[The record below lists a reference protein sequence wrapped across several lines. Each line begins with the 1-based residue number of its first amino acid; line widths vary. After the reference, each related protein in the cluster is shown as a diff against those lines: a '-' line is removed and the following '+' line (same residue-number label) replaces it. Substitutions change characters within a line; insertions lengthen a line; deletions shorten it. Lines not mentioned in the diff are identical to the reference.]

1 MIDLPARFLV
11 WSRQL
16 SCDIAEK
23 RQAMKRMWPS
33 VASLAKRQIGTW
45 RERPRVAASSPEL
58 IHFALLTISI

>member
-45 RERPRVAASSPEL
+45 RTAPRGRQFPRIDTFYPIEPD
-58 IHFALLTISI
+58 